1 MGNLDTEAI
10 GSPAGDAGRLDVV
23 PANWD
28 ETYGS
33 WARRAVRAPRG
44 GSRAGW
50 LADPSVAQRLVDA
63 AALVFVASAF
73 FALYSWLSR
82 LGSA

>member
-1 MGNLDTEAI
+1 MGDVDTEAI
-10 GSPAGDAGRLDVV
+10 GSPVGEAGRLDVV

-33 WARRAVRAPRG
+33 WARRAVRARPG
-44 GSRAGW
+44 GGGAGW

-63 AALVFVASAF
+63 AALGFVASAF
-73 FALYSWLSR
+73 FALYTWLSS
-82 LGSA
+82 LGSV